1 MLSWKLGSICDAF
14 ICWLAKPFLKRCS
27 WESFLTK
34 IFTVCN
40 FENILAITIIFSFKM
55 VKLWCRFQ
63 KCNKKLKKKFFV
75 FRKIASHFGVANS
88 QNPEQ
93 DICHR
98 QSIRK
103 QKPPRFDLTL
113 GETFSKSITLRMMKK
128 HDKTALREISQVFG
142 TLSHVDCQSVF
153 WNGDF

>member
-1 MLSWKLGSICDAF
+1 MKIRKHLRRFHMLTAKAF
-14 ICWLAKPFLKRCS
+14 SETVLLREFSNKG
-27 WESFLTK
+27 
-34 IFTVCN
+34 FTVCN

-63 KCNKKLKKKFFV
+63 KCNKKLKIKFFV

-153 WNGDF
+153 